1 MKKIIRLTESDLLRM
16 IKRMVKESK
25 GNINETMS
33 SDIVLINDEDINEDE
48 IVKKEEFINKYG
60 ERIVMVEMNNGD
72 VLIKHS
78 DVGNK
83 FMLFDSLLQK
93 TGEHHYR
100 LRIYF
105 NEEERGYIAS
115 FFNGTNYE
123 SLIPGLSVR

>member
-1 MKKIIRLTESDLLRM
+1 MKKIIRLTESDLVRM
-16 IKRMVKESK
+16 IKRVVKDS
-25 GNINETMS
+25 INESMNN
-33 SDIVLINDEDINEDE
+33 DIVLIDDEDINEED
-48 IVKKEEFINKYG
+48 IVKKEEFTNKYG
-60 ERIVMVEMNNGD
+60 ERIIMIEMSDGE

-78 DVGNK
+78 DVNEK
-83 FMLFDSLLQK
+83 FMLFDSLIQK
-93 TGEHHYR
+93 SGDHYR

>member
-1 MKKIIRLTESDLLRM
+1 MKKIIRLTESDLVRM
-16 IKRMVKESK
+16 IKRVVKDS
-25 GNINETMS
+25 INESMNN
-33 SDIVLINDEDINEDE
+33 DIVLIDDEDINEDD
-48 IVKKEEFINKYG
+48 IVKKEEFTNKYG
-60 ERIVMVEMNNGD
+60 ERIIMIEMSDGE

-78 DVGNK
+78 DVNKK
-83 FMLFDSLLQK
+83 FMLFDSLIQK
-93 TGEHHYR
+93 SGDHYR

>member
-1 MKKIIRLTESDLLRM
+1 MKKIIRLTESDLVRM
-16 IKRMVKESK
+16 IKRVVKGS
-25 GNINETMS
+25 INESMNN
-33 SDIVLINDEDINEDE
+33 DIVLIDDEDINEDD
-48 IVKKEEFINKYG
+48 IVKKEEFTNKYG
-60 ERIVMVEMNNGD
+60 ERIIMIEMSDGE

-78 DVGNK
+78 DVNEK
-83 FMLFDSLLQK
+83 FMLFDSLIQK
-93 TGEHHYR
+93 SGDHYR

>member
-1 MKKIIRLTESDLLRM
+1 MKKIIRLTESDLVRM
-16 IKRMVKESK
+16 IKRVVKGS
-25 GNINETMS
+25 INESMNN
-33 SDIVLINDEDINEDE
+33 DIVFIDDEDINEDDV
-48 IVKKEEFINKYG
+48 VKQDEFINKYG
-60 ERIVMVEMNNGD
+60 ERIIMIEMSDGE

-78 DVGNK
+78 DVDDK
-83 FMLFDSLLQK
+83 FMLFDSLIQK
-93 TGEHHYR
+93 TGDHYR

>member
-1 MKKIIRLTESDLLRM
+1 MKKIIRLTESDLVRM
-16 IKRMVKESK
+16 IKRVVKGS
-25 GNINETMS
+25 INESMNN
-33 SDIVLINDEDINEDE
+33 DIVLIDDEDINEDD
-48 IVKKEEFINKYG
+48 IVKKEEFTNKYG
-60 ERIVMVEMNNGD
+60 ERIIMIEMSDGE

-78 DVGNK
+78 DVNKK
-83 FMLFDSLLQK
+83 FMLFDSLIQK
-93 TGEHHYR
+93 SGDHYR

>member
-1 MKKIIRLTESDLLRM
+1 MKKIIRLTESDLVRM
-16 IKRMVKESK
+16 IKRVVKGS
-25 GNINETMS
+25 INESMNN
-33 SDIVLINDEDINEDE
+33 DIVLIDDEDINEED
-48 IVKKEEFINKYG
+48 IVKKEEFTNKYG
-60 ERIVMVEMNNGD
+60 ERIIMIEMSDGE

-78 DVGNK
+78 DVDDK

-93 TGEHHYR
+93 TGDHYR
-100 LRIYF
+100 LLIYF

>member
-1 MKKIIRLTESDLLRM
+1 MKKIIRLTESDLVRM
-16 IKRMVKESK
+16 IKRVVKGS
-25 GNINETMS
+25 INESMNN
-33 SDIVLINDEDINEDE
+33 DIVLIDDEDINEDD

-60 ERIVMVEMNNGD
+60 ERIIMIEMSDGE

-78 DVGNK
+78 DVNKK
-83 FMLFDSLLQK
+83 FMLFDSLIQK
-93 TGEHHYR
+93 TGDHYR

>member
-1 MKKIIRLTESDLLRM
+1 MIEMSD
-16 IKRMVKESK
+16 
-25 GNINETMS
+25 
-33 SDIVLINDEDINEDE
+33 
-48 IVKKEEFINKYG
+48 G
-60 ERIVMVEMNNGD
+60 E

-78 DVGNK
+78 DVNKK
-83 FMLFDSLLQK
+83 FMLFDSLIQK
-93 TGEHHYR
+93 SGDHYR

>member
-1 MKKIIRLTESDLLRM
+1 MKKIIRLTESDLVRM
-16 IKRMVKESK
+16 IKRVVKGS
-25 GNINETMS
+25 INESMNN
-33 SDIVLINDEDINEDE
+33 DIVFIDDEDINEDDV
-48 IVKKEEFINKYG
+48 VKQDEFINKYG
-60 ERIVMVEMNNGD
+60 ETIIMLEMNDGE

-78 DVGNK
+78 DVDDK

-93 TGEHHYR
+93 TGDHYR
-100 LRIYF
+100 LLIYF